1 MKISVVVPV
10 YNAFCHL
17 PKLLETL
24 TNQTHQD
31 LEIILVDN
39 NSQDNSAAYIKEYA
53 QKDPRVILLQETK
66 QGPNFAR
73 KTGFLKATGEYVYFC
88 DADDFV
94 EVDALEKMLTAA
106 RKQKADI
113 VIGNYQ
119 ELDEQG
125 AIRKACKGVFF
136 QDSSGNLKRYPDLI
150 LVKPAL
156 WNKLFRRTLIT
167 ADTFITS
174 KIGEDMVITLLAF
187 AKAKKVVYIDDV
199 IYDYIPAE
207 TGLTN
212 SIQPRNLLDI
222 IVTCRKLETLL
233 TKADTEH
240 LYAKTLPFLMF
251 THVLYRILRSELIKE
266 KAMRRDVY
274 QQLHRYL
281 ETIDYHHNPY
291 YKKKIHYRLANTF
304 LATPALYHCVLVRGG
319 VRFFLTNR
327 TLYRLFKLLDH

>member
-1 MKISVVVPV
+1 MKISVVIPV
-10 YNAFCHL
+10 YNAYKHL

-39 NSQDNSAAYIKEYA
+39 NSKDQSAAYIKEYA
-53 QKDPRVILLQETK
+53 KKDSRVIFLTETQ

-73 KTGFLKATGEYVYFC
+73 KTGFLKATGTYIYFC

-94 EVDALEKMLTAA
+94 EADALEKMLTAA
-106 RKQKADI
+106 RKEKADV

-119 ELDEQG
+119 ELDETG
-125 AIRKACKGVFF
+125 IVKKACKGVFF
-136 QDSSGNLKRYPDLI
+136 PDPTGNLKRYPELI

-156 WNKLFRRTLIT
+156 WNKLFRRSVISE
-167 ADTFITS
+167 DTFITS

-187 AKAKKVVYIDDV
+187 AKAKKVIYIDEV

-222 IVTCRKLETLL
+222 IVTCQTLETLL
-233 TKADTEH
+233 TKIDRQQ
-240 LYAKTLPFLMF
+240 LYGETLPFLMF

-266 KAMRRDVY
+266 EMVRRDVY
-274 QQLHRYL
+274 QKLHGYL
-281 ETIDYHHNPY
+281 STIEYRHNPY
-291 YKKKIHYRLANTF
+291 YKKKIHYRLANAV
-304 LATPALYHCVLVRGG
+304 LATKALYHCVLVRAFI
-319 VRFFLTNR
+319 RFFLTNR
-327 TLYRLFKLLDH
+327 TLYRIFKLLDH